1 MYLGWVQLNGGY
13 GLYRGKKGYNIDWI
27 INNMFSKTKPH
38 QPSSKK
44 EKKIYFELNF
54 IIAIWV
60 IPNDISMMVDPNVK
74 LN

>member
-1 MYLGWVQLNGGY
+1 
-13 GLYRGKKGYNIDWI
+13 
-27 INNMFSKTKPH
+27 MFSKTKPH

-74 LN
+74 LNNY